1 MTTPSLTK
9 KLAHLILEI
18 DHIAIAVKDLDAAIC
33 WYSDMLGFTLQ
44 ERRVTHG
51 EHSAMHSAVMT
62 AGQIRVV
69 LLQGIGDKSQ
79 ICKFISEFGPGVH
92 HIAYAVENLPEA
104 IRLARENGCIT
115 DTPMT
120 PDHQLRQIFLQR
132 DPATGMRIE
141 LLERSKDL
149 FSDQN
154 IEHIYRTLEKKD
166 LY

>member
-1 MTTPSLTK
+1 MNAPALTK
-9 KLAHLILEI
+9 KLADLFLNI
-18 DHIAIAVKDLDAAIC
+18 DHIAIAVENLDAATR
-33 WYSDMLGFTLQ
+33 WYSDTLGFTPL

-79 ICKFISEFGPGVH
+79 ICKFITEFGPGVH
-92 HIAYAVENLPEA
+92 HIAYAVENLQEA
-104 IRLARENGCIT
+104 IRLALESGCIT
-115 DTPMT
+115 DTEVA
-120 PDHQLRQIFLQR
+120 PDHELRQIFLQR
-132 DPATGMRIE
+132 GPATGIRIE
-141 LLERSKDL
+141 LLERNKEL

-154 IEHIYRTLEKKD
+154 IEHLYRTLEEKD